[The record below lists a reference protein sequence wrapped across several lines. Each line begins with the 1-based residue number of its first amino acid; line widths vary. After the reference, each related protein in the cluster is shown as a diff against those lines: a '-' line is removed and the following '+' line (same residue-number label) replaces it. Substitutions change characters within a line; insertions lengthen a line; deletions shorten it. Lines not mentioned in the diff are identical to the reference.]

1 MMIRRPKASLN
12 VPQMSI
18 KTVDARRYEVP
29 AQKASVEE
37 PPSSADMV

>member
-29 AQKASVEE
+29 AQNASVEE